1 MKLKTLFIAALREWP
16 ALLWIIA
23 YTTAASYAALL
34 NHAGDGDHRFTVFAL
49 CVCALG
55 FAALVALFALIIVTA
70 RRFGDEP

>member
-1 MKLKTLFIAALREWP
+1 MKLKTLFIATFRECL
-16 ALLWIIA
+16 ALLWIIT
-23 YTTAASYAALL
+23 YTTAAGYAALL
-34 NHAGDGDHRFTVFAL
+34 NHAVDGDHRFTVFAL